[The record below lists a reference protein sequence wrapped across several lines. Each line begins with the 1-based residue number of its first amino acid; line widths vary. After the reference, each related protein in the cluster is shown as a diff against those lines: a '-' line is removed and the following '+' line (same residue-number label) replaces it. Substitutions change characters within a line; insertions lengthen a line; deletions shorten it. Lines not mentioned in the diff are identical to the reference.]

1 VLKNL
6 RYKIEIFYGT
16 KRIKLSPPKKR
27 GIQGVVFFL
36 GYPRFHEDK
45 FTTPFLPLYPPPE
58 GDRGR
63 RWDFMLHSIL
73 KPCLNKMKIPMQL
86 NYKHTIF
93 MFKNKILQAYAWW
106 FLGIFI
112 FTLVLSVQAG
122 NEEIDSIFTPVTSMY
137 SAPDDAAIGVAIP
150 GSQQEVIINLVPLKS
165 KSEAY
170 GKVRID
176 FLDHSIM
183 VRRTKFFAGLKGSVT
198 WIGKPE
204 NLDGSIVMS
213 VCGNVLFG
221 CIELKDEVYKIEPVR
236 GTNTHR
242 IFKLDPEKAAPI
254 DDGGLVPP
262 EDEFPG
268 EINKIPAIPAGKDDG
283 SVFDVLALY
292 TNGFAEAYPGD
303 ELIAQISYLAGV
315 ANTSYANSEVSLT
328 ARVVGLREVDYKDGG
343 ELNDALNDLTSGK
356 SAFSDVAS
364 LRNKLGADLVALL
377 RVFSSD
383 NDTCGRA
390 WQMTS
395 LNSVFEGYAFSV
407 VQVGRISYG
416 SGYRYCT
423 DQTLAHEMGH
433 NMGCDHDAIY
443 ATGAVFKY
451 SYGYCFYPYKSVMA
465 YCTSAETRVSHFSNP
480 NVSYD
485 GIATGAEDANN
496 AQSINKVK
504 QTISQFR
511 DSKCLGEMSVPSN
524 SLLLN
529 REESSEVTV
538 TVTGEYD
545 YPVEGETV
553 KAKVNAAGKKLISI
567 SPSSN
572 TTDSNGQATFT
583 ITAGK
588 KAGKTKITFK
598 SDCLKKSITVKVK

>member
-1 VLKNL
+1 
-6 RYKIEIFYGT
+6 
-16 KRIKLSPPKKR
+16 
-27 GIQGVVFFL
+27 
-36 GYPRFHEDK
+36 
-45 FTTPFLPLYPPPE
+45 
-58 GDRGR
+58 
-63 RWDFMLHSIL
+63 
-73 KPCLNKMKIPMQL
+73 MQL
-86 NYKHTIF
+86 NYKHTTL
-93 MFKNKILQAYAWW
+93 MFKNKILRAYAVW

-122 NEEIDSIFTPVTSMY
+122 DEEIDSIFTPVTSMY
-137 SAPDDAAIGVAIP
+137 SAPGDAAIGVAIP
-150 GSQQEVIINLVPLKS
+150 GSQQEVFINLTPLKS

-170 GKVRID
+170 EKVRMD
-176 FLDHSIM
+176 FLDHSII
-183 VRRTKFFAGLKGSVT
+183 VRRTKFLAGLKGSVT
-198 WIGKPE
+198 WIGRPE

-213 VCGNVLFG
+213 VCGSALFG
-221 CIELKDEVYKIEPVR
+221 QVELKDAVYKIEPVR

-242 IFKLDPEKAAPI
+242 IFKLDPEKAAPV

-262 EDEFPG
+262 KDEFPD
-268 EINKIPAIPAGKDDG
+268 EMNKIPAIPAGKDDG

-292 TNGFAEAYPGD
+292 TNGFAEEYPGD

-315 ANTSYANSEVSLT
+315 ANTSYTNSEVSLT
-328 ARVVGLREVDYKDGG
+328 ARVVGLREVDYSDNG
-343 ELNDALNDLTSGK
+343 EMANALDDLTNGK
-356 SAFSDVAS
+356 GVFSKVAA
-364 LRNKLGADLVALL
+364 LRNQLGADLVVLL
-377 RVFSSD
+377 RIFKDD
-383 NDTCGRA
+383 NDACGRG

-395 LNSVFEGYAFSV
+395 LSSSFEKWAFSV
-407 VQVGRISYG
+407 VQVGMITQGSSIS
-416 SGYRYCT
+416 YCT

-433 NMGCDHDAIY
+433 NMGCDHEAAYAI
-443 ATGAVFKY
+443 GAVFKY

-496 AQSINKVK
+496 ARSINKVK
-504 QTISQFR
+504 QIISQFR
-511 DSKCLGEMSVPSN
+511 DSKCLGAMTVSSN

-545 YPVEGETV
+545 YSVEGETV

-567 SPSSN
+567 SSTSN
-572 TTDSNGQATFT
+572 TTDPNGQATFT

-588 KAGKTKITFK
+588 KNGKAKITFK
-598 SDCLKKSITVKVK
+598 SGCLKKSITVKVK

>member
-1 VLKNL
+1 MYN
-6 RYKIEIFYGT
+6 
-16 KRIKLSPPKKR
+16 S
-27 GIQGVVFFL
+27 
-36 GYPRFHEDK
+36 
-45 FTTPFLPLYPPPE
+45 
-58 GDRGR
+58 
-63 RWDFMLHSIL
+63 
-73 KPCLNKMKIPMQL
+73 
-86 NYKHTIF
+86 
-93 MFKNKILQAYAWW
+93 KNKILRAYALW
-106 FLGIFI
+106 FLGVFI
-112 FTLVLSVQAG
+112 FTLVLSAYAG
-122 NEEIDSIFTPVTSMY
+122 DEEIDSLFTPVTPMY
-137 SAPDDAAIGVAIP
+137 SAPDDAEVGMAIP
-150 GSQQEVIINLVPLKS
+150 GRLQDVIINLIPLKT

-170 GKVRID
+170 EKVCMD
-176 FLDHSIM
+176 FLDHSII
-183 VRRTKFFAGLKGSVT
+183 VRRTKFIAGLKGSVT

-213 VCGNVLFG
+213 VCGSALFG
-221 CIELKDEVYKIEPVR
+221 RIELKDEIYKIEPVQ

-242 IFKLDPEKAAPI
+242 IFKLDPDKAAPI
-254 DDGGLVPP
+254 DDGGAVPP
-262 EDEFPG
+262 YSILPDEESKDAPHSA
-268 EINKIPAIPAGKDDG
+268 KTDDG

-292 TNGFAEAYPGD
+292 TNGFAEEYPGD
-303 ELIAQISYLAGV
+303 ELIAQISYLVGV
-315 ANTSYANSEVSLT
+315 ANTSYTNSEVDLT
-328 ARVVGLREVDYKDGG
+328 ARVVGFREVDYKDGG

-465 YCTSAETRVSHFSNP
+465 YCTSAETRVSYFSNP
-480 NVSYD
+480 NVTYD

-496 AQSINKVK
+496 ARSINKVK
-504 QTISQFR
+504 QTIAQFR
-511 DSKCLGEMSVPSN
+511 DSKCLGAMTVSSN

-545 YPVEGETV
+545 YPVEGESV
-553 KAKVNAAGKKLISI
+553 KAKVNTAGKKLISI
-567 SPSSN
+567 SSTSN
-572 TTDSNGQATFT
+572 TTDSNGQTTFT

-588 KAGKTKITFK
+588 KNGKAKITFK
-598 SDCLKKSITVKVK
+598 SGCLKKSITVKVR

>member
-1 VLKNL
+1 
-6 RYKIEIFYGT
+6 
-16 KRIKLSPPKKR
+16 
-27 GIQGVVFFL
+27 
-36 GYPRFHEDK
+36 
-45 FTTPFLPLYPPPE
+45 
-58 GDRGR
+58 
-63 RWDFMLHSIL
+63 
-73 KPCLNKMKIPMQL
+73 MKITIQL
-86 NYKHTIF
+86 NYKHTTF
-93 MFKNKILQAYAWW
+93 MFKNKILQAYALW
-106 FLGIFI
+106 FLGVFI
-112 FTLVLSVQAG
+112 FTLALSVHAG
-122 NEEIDSIFTPVTSMY
+122 DEEIDSLFTPVTSMY
-137 SAPDDAAIGVAIP
+137 SAPDDTVIGVAIP
-150 GSQQEVIINLVPLKS
+150 GSQQEVIINLIPLKS

-170 GKVRID
+170 EKVRID
-176 FLDHSIM
+176 FLDRSII
-183 VRRTKFFAGLKGSVT
+183 VRRTKFLAGPKGSVT
-198 WIGKPE
+198 WIGRPE

-242 IFKLDPEKAAPI
+242 IFKLDPEKAAPV
-254 DDGGLVPP
+254 DDGGLIPP
-262 EDEFPG
+262 KDAFPG
-268 EINKIPAIPAGKDDG
+268 EMKTMPANPAGKDDG
-283 SVFDVLALY
+283 SFFDVLVLY

-315 ANTSYANSEVSLT
+315 ANTSYTNSEVSLT
-328 ARVVGLREVDYKDGG
+328 ARVVGFREVDYSDNG
-343 ELNDALNDLTSGK
+343 EMANALDDLTNGK
-356 SAFSDVAS
+356 GVFSKVAA
-364 LRNKLGADLVALL
+364 LRNQMGADLVVLL
-377 RVFSSD
+377 RVFKDD
-383 NDTCGRA
+383 NDACGQG

-395 LNSVFEGYAFSV
+395 LNSSFEKWAFSV

-480 NVSYD
+480 NVSYN

-511 DSKCLGEMSVPSN
+511 DSKCLGAMTVSSN

-553 KAKVNAAGKKLISI
+553 KAKVNTAGKKLISI
-567 SPSSN
+567 SSASD
-572 TTDSNGQATFT
+572 TTDSNGQTTFT

-588 KAGKTKITFK
+588 KAGKAKITFK